1 MIMTDDDG
9 TDNVLFV
16 CIDTETSR
24 VLGLGS
30 VNANYTCTP
39 DFHKPDNTDTDPNPY
54 YDEGMA
60 QDAFWS
66 TWVEPELNMYR
77 IPELVFFMRVDTF
90 PNIGDLYSDGTFIT
104 TDDFISPPRPW
115 DKQTIT
121 E

>member
-1 MIMTDDDG
+1 MTDNLSI
-9 TDNVLFV
+9 DNVLFV

-30 VNANYTCTP
+30 ASANNTCTP
-39 DFHKPDNTDTDPNPY
+39 DFHKLDNTDTDPNLY

-60 QDAFWS
+60 QNAFWS

-77 IPELVFFMRVDTF
+77 IPELVFFMRVDVF
-90 PNIGDLYSDGTFIT
+90 PNVGDLYSDGLFVT
-104 TDDFISPPRPW
+104 TDEFTSPPRPW
-115 DKQTIT
+115 DKQIIT

>member
-1 MIMTDDDG
+1 MTD
-9 TDNVLFV
+9 TIPINKILFV
-16 CIDTETSR
+16 CIDIETSR

-30 VNANYTCTP
+30 ADANITCTP
-39 DFHKPDNTDTDPNPY
+39 DFHEPDNTDVDPNTY
-54 YDEGMA
+54 YDEGIA
-60 QDAFWS
+60 QNAFWS
-66 TWVEPELNMYR
+66 TWLEPRLDMYR
-77 IPELVFFMRVDTF
+77 IPELVFFVRVDTF